1 MAAHKSKKFK
11 IRVHE
16 GSKNLNKMKVKSKLK
31 QKECNRQ
38 MSMNEAIVS
47 TVVKSEFIDNLGKI
61 QTWPSWPPGSRV
73 TLLVGRPDGRPIGLG
88 WFLAKKVHPFYD
100 TCQVEVFCNVADSTI
115 GTSFFL

>member
-1 MAAHKSKKFK
+1 MAAHKSKKLK

-16 GSKNLNKMKVKSKLK
+16 ESKNLNKMKVKSKLK

-88 WFLAKKVHPFYD
+88 FGKKSAPV
-100 TCQVEVFCNVADSTI
+100 
-115 GTSFFL
+115 L